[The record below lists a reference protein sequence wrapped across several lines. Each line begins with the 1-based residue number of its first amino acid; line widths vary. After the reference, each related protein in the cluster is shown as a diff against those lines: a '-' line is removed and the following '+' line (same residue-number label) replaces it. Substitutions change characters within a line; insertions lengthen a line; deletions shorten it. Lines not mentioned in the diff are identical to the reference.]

1 MSTPLI
7 RMQPLWLLGDFDG
20 CDDVDELVTT
30 PTLVDTTTTAVQEA
44 LALKL
49 QEARENGLPGPECDE
64 LRDLLFRYIDVF
76 RLSFNDNPPVRVP
89 PLQVRLKEELG
100 PSKQRRGVILRRTSP
115 TLSNISES
123 LKTRTG

>member
-1 MSTPLI
+1 
-7 RMQPLWLLGDFDG
+7 
-20 CDDVDELVTT
+20 
-30 PTLVDTTTTAVQEA
+30 VQEA

-89 PLQVRLKEELG
+89 PLQVRLKEGARPVKAKARRYPPAHKPYLEQHIRELEKHG
-100 PSKQRRGVILRRTSP
+100 LVKKNHRSHWASAPRIVTKRPPDDYRMTVD
-115 TLSNISES
+115 
-123 LKTRTG
+123 TRA